1 MHCNDLIA
9 ALNNLLR
16 PELFKDYA
24 PNGLQVQG
32 KSDIKK
38 IVTAVTA
45 SQAVI
50 DRAAELGA
58 DAILVHH
65 GWFWRG
71 ENPCIVQT
79 KYRRLKALMDA
90 DMSLIAY
97 HLPLDAHLEVGNNAL
112 LGRILGAKN
121 CLQVGDGNLLWIGE
135 IDSVTVND
143 LSLNLSSALKRPALV
158 LGPQDIEVKKVAW
171 CSGAAEDFFE
181 EAIMAGAQ
189 AYVSGEAAERS
200 THLARESGV
209 PYLVCGHHATERLG
223 IQALGKWVE
232 MTMGIETIFIDD
244 DNPI

>member
-45 SQAVI
+45 TQAVI